1 MVVESHKRR
10 INIVK
15 EPIVKMHKMEK
26 KRQTVVE
33 SQKRRKKINGESDRK
48 VL

>member
-10 INIVK
+10 IRIVK

-26 KRQTVVE
+26 KD
-33 SQKRRKKINGESDRK
+33 RRWLKVINGESDRK